1 MSISPPASR
10 AGKISRIRKCAAS
23 LTRYGIGYVAAWTAF
38 MVALTLTTLYYHHR
52 DTLKEAESE
61 ARNYFLLNQF
71 YRGWAARLG
80 GVYAPADKV
89 APNPYLTT
97 PRRDLRTEDGQQLTL
112 VNPAYMTRMVFEAI
126 RHSSATPV
134 ISKLV
139 SDRPLNPANAPDDWE
154 RVALDAFIHEGATE
168 RTQLSRIN
176 GQPYLRYISRF
187 TTLPPCLSCHGVQG
201 YRTGDVRGGITIAI
215 PLAPYLASE
224 AQTRN
229 NLVTGYLALWLAGS
243 VGIAAGFRKRSRYE
257 EELRASEE
265 KFRTICDWTQDWE
278 YWTDSLGG
286 LRYVSPSCADHT
298 GYPPGSFLEDPELL
312 VRLVHPEDR
321 EAYERH
327 VRQSRLQ
334 PEGCAGAHEFRIV
347 ARDGTQRWI
356 HHACRPVF
364 LNGSYQGRRISNR
377 DITMQKLHE
386 QELAIRAE
394 LLNSVSD
401 SVLVLDRGGKILDA
415 NETAWRWYGSSREE
429 LLELN
434 LADLSSNREVP
445 VLTRL
450 EQIFAAGSAVFES
463 EHRLKNGER
472 RLVEVTARIIAY
484 RGFPACLSSI
494 RDVTERK
501 LVEEDLHRARLEQQQ
516 AAEALKESERTLRV
530 LFEVTQAGIIQLDD
544 QGVVRF
550 ANPRMAEMLGL
561 PPEQLLGSDYLTLVG
576 ADQMELAAEHL
587 DRLFTGATECLS
599 TERHYRRADGS
610 LFWGYLTARRVVSGG
625 GDLVTMVGT
634 VTDLSELKSAEEKR
648 LRMEQQ
654 MLHVQKLESLGVL
667 AGGIAHD
674 FNNILLAI
682 MGNASLALH
691 RLPPDSPAQYH
702 LEQIERASDEAADLA
717 RQMLAYSGKGH
728 FVLQAVDLN
737 RLIRDM
743 TAMLEVSLSKKVTL
757 RFELDE
763 GIPCLVADA
772 TQLRQIVMNLAIN
785 ASEAIEEHNGVITIA
800 TGCLECDRSLLAGTW
815 LNDDLPPG
823 LYDFLEVHDT
833 GCGMDPE
840 TLARIFEPFFTTKFT
855 GRGLG
860 MAAILGIVRGHRGA
874 IAVKSEPGR
883 GTLFRIYLPAS
894 RQSACEQAKAEVSPT
909 WRGSGTVLLV
919 DDEKTVREVGREL
932 LHELGFTVICAA
944 DGEEALS
951 CYQAHGEE
959 ISLVLMDLTMPNLNG
974 EEAFRELVRLDPGV
988 RVVLSSG
995 FTEQEVTGKFPGQR
1009 LAGFMQKPYT
1019 LTALRELLSS
1029 LDLDA
1034 AKK

>member
-1 MSISPPASR
+1 MPPSPSAAQ
-10 AGKISRIRKCAAS
+10 AGKTSRITRLSAS
-23 LTRYGIGYVAAWTAF
+23 LSRYGVGYIAAWTAF
-38 MVALTLTTLYYHHR
+38 MVSLTLTTLYFHHQ

-97 PRRDLRTEDGQQLTL
+97 PRRDLRTEDGQELTL

-139 SDRPLNPANAPDDWE
+139 SDRPLNPANAPDPWE
-154 RVALDAFIHEGATE
+154 REAIEAFIRKGATE
-168 RTQLSRIN
+168 RTQLSSIN

-187 TTLPPCLSCHGVQG
+187 TTLPPCLTCHGVQG
-201 YRTGDVRGGITIAI
+201 YRTGEVRGGITIAI

-229 NLVTGYLALWLAGS
+229 DLVAGYLALWFAGT
-243 VGIAAGFRKRSRYE
+243 VGIGASSRKRTRYE
-257 EELRASEE
+257 ERLRASEE

-278 YWTDSLGG
+278 YWIDASGE
-286 LRYVSPSCADHT
+286 LRYLSPSCEEHT
-298 GYPPGSFLEDPELL
+298 GHPPDAFLADPDLL
-312 VRLVHPEDR
+312 ARLVHPEDR
-321 EAYERH
+321 EAYVHH

-334 PEGCAGAHEFRIV
+334 PKECAGTHEFRII
-347 ARDGTQRWI
+347 ARDGTLRWI

-364 LNGSYQGRRISNR
+364 SAGNYQGRRISNR
-377 DITMQKLHE
+377 DITVQKLHE
-386 QELAIRAE
+386 QELAVRAE
-394 LLNSVSD
+394 LLNCVSD

-434 LADLSSNREVP
+434 LADFSSNREFP
-445 VLTRL
+445 ALKRL
-450 EQIFAAGSAVFES
+450 EQIFSAGSAVFES
-463 EHRLKNGER
+463 EHLLKNGER
-472 RLVEVTARIIAY
+472 RLVEVTARIIDY
-484 RGFPACLSSI
+484 RGRPACLSSI
-494 RDVTERK
+494 RDITERK
-501 LVEEDLHRARLEQQQ
+501 LVEEDLHQARLEQQQ

-561 PPEQLLGSDYLTLVG
+561 APEQLLGSDYRALIG
-576 ADQMELAAEHL
+576 ADQVEPATENL
-587 DRLFTGATECLS
+587 RQLFSGATECLS

-610 LFWGYLTARRVVSGG
+610 PFWGYLTARRVVSGG
-625 GDLVTMVGT
+625 GGVVTMVGT

-702 LEQIERASDEAADLA
+702 LEQIEHASDKAADLA

-737 RLIRDM
+737 RLVQDM

-757 RFELDE
+757 HFELDE

-785 ASEAIEEHNGVITIA
+785 ATEAIGEQSGDITIR
-800 TGCLECDRSLLAGTW
+800 TGCLECDRSLLASTW

-823 LYDFLEVHDT
+823 FYDFLEVRDT
-833 GCGMDPE
+833 GCGMDAD

-860 MAAILGIVRGHRGA
+860 MAAILGIVRGHKGA
-874 IAVKSEPGR
+874 ISVESEPGR
-883 GTLFRIYLPAS
+883 GTCFRIYLPAS
-894 RQSACEQAKAEVSPT
+894 RQTSCETSKVETSQA

-919 DDEKTVREVGREL
+919 DDEKAVREVGREL
-932 LHELGFTVICAA
+932 LRALGFAVICAE
-944 DGEEALS
+944 DGAEALKR
-951 CYQAHGEE
+951 YQERRDE

-974 EEAFRELVRLDPGV
+974 EETFRELIRLDPGV

-995 FTEQEVTGKFPGQR
+995 FTEQEVAGKFPGRR

-1019 LTALRELLSS
+1019 LGALRELLSR
-1029 LDLDA
+1029 LDLTA
-1034 AKK
+1034 PKI